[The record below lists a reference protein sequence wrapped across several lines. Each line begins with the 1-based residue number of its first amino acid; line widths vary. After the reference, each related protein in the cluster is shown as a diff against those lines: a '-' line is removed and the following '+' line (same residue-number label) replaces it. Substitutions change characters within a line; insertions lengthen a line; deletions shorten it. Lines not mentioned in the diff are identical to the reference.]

1 MSRLSSEVLAKA
13 VTEGLTLLTSSSA
26 SGYRGVYKHNGHW
39 RAQLRRRF
47 GAGKH
52 DNASNRNRCGKTRA
66 APIEAALDY
75 ARLLRDADG

>member
-52 DNASNRNRCGKTRA
+52 DNASNWCGKTRA

-75 ARLLRDADG
+75 ARLLHDADG